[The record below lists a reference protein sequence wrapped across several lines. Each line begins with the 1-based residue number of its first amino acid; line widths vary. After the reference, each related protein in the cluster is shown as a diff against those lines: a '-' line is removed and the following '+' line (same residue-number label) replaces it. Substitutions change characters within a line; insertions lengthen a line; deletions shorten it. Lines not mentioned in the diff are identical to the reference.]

1 MMRLGGAAQLAELVS
16 HDGGFGDGR
25 PPDDSR
31 SPPLQFAANPLAIC
45 LAQAQI
51 LVVERAQQP
60 TAYQACRKPD
70 RGDQRD
76 GGTDRGALAP
86 AAFADLLSLKVAV
99 LVQD

>member
-1 MMRLGGAAQLAELVS
+1 MRLGRTAQLAELVS
-16 HDGGFGDGR
+16 HDGGFGDGSQH
-25 PPDDSR
+25 DDSR

-45 LAQAQI
+45 LVQSQI

-76 GGTDRGALAP
+76 GGADSGALAP
-86 AAFADLLSLKVAV
+86 TALADLLSLEVAV